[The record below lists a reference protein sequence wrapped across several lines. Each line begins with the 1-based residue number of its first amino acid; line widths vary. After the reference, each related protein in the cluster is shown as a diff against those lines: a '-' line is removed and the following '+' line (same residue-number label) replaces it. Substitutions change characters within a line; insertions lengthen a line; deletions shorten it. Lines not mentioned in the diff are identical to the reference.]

1 MSKIVSSRRGFLF
14 GLGATLAAPAIV
26 KASNLMPV
34 RALLT
39 PVIRPIFYSNRK
51 IRRFM
56 DIETIRDV
64 NILLRPDD
72 YVGQPIVN
80 FRNIP
85 IVTAPEAIPY
95 GRVGLQVEAW

>member
-1 MSKIVSSRRGFLF
+1 MSTIVSSRRGFLF
-14 GLGATLAAPAIV
+14 GLGAALAARAIV
-26 KASNLMPV
+26 KAANLMPV

-39 PVIRPIFYSNRK
+39 PVIRPIFYSNRT

-85 IVTAPEAIPY
+85 IVTAPEAILY